1 MRYMTLASLVI
12 ELPRSRYL
20 IVSFDL
26 QSGIFELTNTTSLIE
41 SLVINCCSSGL
52 GLQELDSSYPLAQL
66 TQDHIPV
73 T

>member
-26 QSGIFELTNTTSLIE
+26 QSGIFELTNTTSPIE
-41 SLVINCCSSGL
+41 SLVINCCSSRL